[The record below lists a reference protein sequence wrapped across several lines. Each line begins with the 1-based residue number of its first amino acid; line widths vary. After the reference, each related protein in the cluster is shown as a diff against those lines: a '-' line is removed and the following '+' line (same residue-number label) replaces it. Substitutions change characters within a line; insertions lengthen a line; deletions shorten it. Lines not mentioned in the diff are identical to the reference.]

1 MSDRI
6 YNPLHYAISV
16 HDMDAAIGWFEDIL
30 NFKLIF
36 KSEMTPMGFKAAFM
50 DNGNG
55 FELEI
60 FEPENASPLPEERLL
75 PNTDNLVVGNKHLAF
90 RVDDLDTVYAEF
102 KEKNVEMVMEPF
114 HAFGMYCMF
123 VYGPDK
129 ILMEFI
135 QR

>member
-16 HDMDAAIGWFEDIL
+16 HDMDEAVHWFEYVL
-30 NFKLIF
+30 NFKLLS
-36 KSEMTPMGFKAAFM
+36 KSEMMPMGFKAGFM

-60 FEPENASPLPEERLL
+60 FEPENAKPLPEERLL
-75 PNTDNLVVGNKHLAF
+75 PNTDNLVIGNKHLAF
-90 RVDDLDTVYAEF
+90 QVDDLDEVYAEF
-102 KEKNVEMVMEPF
+102 KEKNVEIVMEPF
-114 HAFGMYCMF
+114 HAFDLYCMF

-129 ILMEFI
+129 ILIEFI